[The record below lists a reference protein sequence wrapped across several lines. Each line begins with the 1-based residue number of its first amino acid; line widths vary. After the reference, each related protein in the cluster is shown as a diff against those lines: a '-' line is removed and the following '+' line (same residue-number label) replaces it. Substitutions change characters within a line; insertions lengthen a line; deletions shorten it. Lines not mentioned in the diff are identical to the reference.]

1 MTRARLV
8 LAAIAFAAAAWG
20 SACGSGTASHQLV
33 VPNSVPLDL
42 VPTTLEGGLTVT
54 EYQPARNA
62 FAAAGPDS
70 LVADGR
76 VWAIRR
82 GETLVGT
89 LQISAVKK
97 DVSVTDPKDRK
108 AILQGVMTGTPYE
121 TIDVGEL
128 KVAASTSADK
138 NVYLWFGPKLFE
150 VLQLKASKVDPD
162 AVAADVISFQQST
175 GKLAG
180 S

>member
-1 MTRARLV
+1 MV
-8 LAAIAFAAAAWG
+8 VAIAIVVTG
-20 SACGSGTASHQLV
+20 CGSGTTSRQLV
-33 VPNSVPLDL
+33 VPNAVPLEL
-42 VPTTLEGGLTVT
+42 VPPTLEGGLTVT
-54 EYQPARNA
+54 EYQPGRNA
-62 FAAAGPDS
+62 FAQAGSDS

-82 GETLVGT
+82 GETLVAT
-89 LQISAVKK
+89 LQISAVKN
-97 DVSVTDPKDRK
+97 DVSVQDPDDRK

-121 TIDVGEL
+121 TIDVGDL

-150 VLQLKASKVDPD
+150 VLQVKASKVDPD
-162 AVAADVISFQQST
+162 ALAADVISFQQST